1 MKERVVEDRGQLPI
15 INHAVYAA
23 AAALL
28 HHNNLGTDLLTQQ
41 FRRIKENVIVLR
53 MT

>member
-28 HHNNLGTDLLTQQ
+28 HHNNLGTFLPVETLHM
-41 FRRIKENVIVLR
+41 NVR
-53 MT
+53 